1 MSDGTQNLL
10 IISVNLL
17 PIGTY
22 LCVLGL
28 FHALS
33 RPLVTTGVRDYLA
46 LAIALS
52 GLVIT
57 GPISYILHYRMLP
70 DFLVHS
76 HWIGLGMYLLF
87 VAALL
92 PRSYERLIIYNCSE
106 SSAVTAIRSIFGHL
120 GLSYKE
126 VPGGWILADFG
137 VSLELDSFPALRNV
151 TLRFHGMRD
160 RTLFCRVHD
169 ELAGALSATRT
180 GWSLVGLSMA
190 AAGGLLL
197 AFPIWILSQNPQ
209 NIVALFRQV
218 LETW

>member
-1 MSDGTQNLL
+1 MPDHLV
-10 IISVNLL
+10 ICAFLL

-22 LCVLGL
+22 LTVLGL
-28 FHALS
+28 LHTVG

-57 GPISYILHYRMLP
+57 GPIDYILHYRMLP

-76 HWIGLGMYLLF
+76 HWIGLGLYLLL

-92 PRSYERLIIYNCSE
+92 PRSHEKLIIYNSSE
-106 SSAVTAIRSIFGHL
+106 PSVVGAIRTFL
-120 GLSYKE
+120 GQSGLTFQE
-126 VPGGWILADFG
+126 LPGGWVLPERG
-137 VSLELDSFPALRNV
+137 VSLELDSFPAFRNV

-160 RTLFCRVHD
+160 REFFRKLHD
-169 ELAGALSATRT
+169 ELVELLAATRT
-180 GWSLVGLSMA
+180 GWSAVGLCLA
-190 AAGGLLL
+190 AAGGMLL
-197 AFPIWILSQNPQ
+197 AFPVWILARDPE